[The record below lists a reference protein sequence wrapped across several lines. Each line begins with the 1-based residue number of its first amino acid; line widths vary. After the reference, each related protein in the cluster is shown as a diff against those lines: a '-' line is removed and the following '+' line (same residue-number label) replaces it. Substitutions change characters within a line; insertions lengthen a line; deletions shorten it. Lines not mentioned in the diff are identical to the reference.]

1 MKFLDETGLRYFWKE
16 IASFIDGVTSTSL
29 VNSKKN
35 RIEEFYTN
43 LHKINRGRYVN
54 NSSFSWPVGNRAGAK
69 KSLPSLTTGGR
80 TYDLLTFLCLSDTHA
95 SKYYKYS
102 FDKPEEFHNSTFGLD
117 AIQEAIDVAKY
128 GLNKKG
134 TSSKVVNTGK
144 IAGIIHCG
152 DMCSGSDGRSN
163 KDNTLETRAA
173 IVEMAQEIYKQVPFI
188 CVLGNHDS
196 NSVNSAGSGITRA
209 EDDETIYNPLFD
221 TLISEGFDN
230 QNLSKITKLYT
241 GCYDFK
247 YKVTVKRGTFYVH
260 VITLNSNDIP
270 MPGGNNSEKDSL
282 HKQFISKEQI
292 NAIVTALTGL
302 GSTDRVILVSHA
314 PITSYTNS
322 NTHGTEKFDISYVGD
337 TSTFKDAYIASTP
350 DYVLNPVDST
360 GVVYN
365 VLYQLLYDFNNSAAS
380 TISVKTYNSEGTLQ
394 TSNIGWDFRNKT
406 KKRFLFGLS
415 GHLHA
420 KNLLLMGIESDKT
433 TEMYNINLSSSGGS
447 LGSMDSNVPNVYG
460 NNPYNFV
467 SVSIDLQN
475 KRLYLVDYNNNLKI
489 SNDAS
494 GLIAKGESNNIN
506 NKITMYDFGDLWS

>member
-1 MKFLDETGLRYFWKE
+1 MKFLNETGLQYFWNK

-43 LHKINRGRYVN
+43 LHKINRGKYVN
-54 NSSFSWPVGNRAGAK
+54 NSSFSWPVGNRAGAN
-69 KSLPSLTTGGR
+69 KSLTSLTTGGSA
-80 TYDLLTFLCLSDTHA
+80 YDLLTFLCLSDTHA

-102 FDKPEEFHNSTFGLD
+102 FDKPEEFQNSTFGLD

-152 DMCSGSDGRSN
+152 DMCSGSDGRSSKYN
-163 KDNTLETRAA
+163 VLDTRAA

-196 NSVNSAGSGITRA
+196 NSAISGITRD

-221 TLISEGFDN
+221 SLISGGYDN
-230 QNLSKITKLYT
+230 QNLSSITKIYT

-247 YKVTVKRGTFYVH
+247 YKVTVKRGTFYIH
-260 VITLNSNDIP
+260 VITLNTNDIP
-270 MPGGNNSEKDSL
+270 TPGGNNSEKDSL
-282 HKQFISKEQI
+282 HKQFISREQI
-292 NAIVTALTGL
+292 NALATALTNL
-302 GSTDRVILVSHA
+302 GSTDRVILVSHS
-314 PITSYTNS
+314 PITCYTNS

-337 TSTFKDAYIASTP
+337 ISTFKDAYIASTP

-365 VLYQLLYDFNNSAAS
+365 VIYQLLYDFNNSSAS

-394 TSNIGWDFRNKT
+394 TSYLTWDFTKKT
-406 KKRFLFGLS
+406 SKRFLFGLS

-420 KNLLLMGIESDKT
+420 KNLLLMGIENDKSK
-433 TEMYNINLSSSGGS
+433 EMYNINLSSSGGS
-447 LGSMDSNVPNVYG
+447 LGSMDSNVPNIYG
-460 NNPYNFV
+460 NNPYNFL

-475 KRLYLVDYNNNLKI
+475 KRLYLVNYNNNLRT
-489 SNDAS
+489 SNDSS

-506 NKITMYDFGDLWS
+506 NKITMYDFNTLWA